1 MDEKLVG
8 RAQHKHIYDKTFIF
22 NVKRDLLGDIR
33 TSKIKKEDESCWQ
46 TNKTKQ
52 KKKMRFGKSV
62 IMHAVQET
70 NQSNL

>member
-1 MDEKLVG
+1 
-8 RAQHKHIYDKTFIF
+8 
-22 NVKRDLLGDIR
+22 LGDNR

-70 NQSNL
+70 N